1 MTGWWLALIAVL
13 YVSVL
18 FWVASYGDHSD
29 INNNKSW
36 RSIIYSLSLAVY
48 CSSWTFFG
56 AVGQASSEAWSFV
69 PIYLGPVILF
79 IFFWKLLS
87 KLILVSKKENITSI
101 ADFIASRHG
110 KSRGLA
116 MVVTLILV
124 IGILPYIA
132 LQLKAIVLGFE
143 LLSVGSDTQ
152 WRHQDLA
159 LGVTLLLAIFVII
172 FGTRRIDTTEHQH
185 GVMTAI
191 AFESILKLI
200 AFLIVGLWICW
211 KVYNDSGV
219 EISRSFTA
227 LSSAPDS
234 WLHDVLVP
242 TMMSMAA
249 VICLP
254 RQFHAMVVE
263 NGDIRDFYKARWL
276 FSLYLVLTAVF
287 VLPLATAGN
296 TLLGARVPADGY
308 VIALPKLLG
317 SESMAVL
324 SYMGGVSAA
333 ISMVIL
339 ATIALSTMVSNEC
352 LMPLILRHSDLG
364 RRDQFQFGGMLLN
377 MRRSIILVLLL
388 MAYVVYRVIDSGG
401 LQSGLAGLG
410 QLSFGA
416 VVQLIPAVVGG
427 LYLQESNRKAVSAGL
442 LSGFA
447 IWFYALIIPFLVQAG
462 WIGGSILRDG
472 LWGMAALKPQA
483 LFGLPITDSVTGA
496 TVLAFFVN
504 SFLYCFGCLYF
515 SPDAVERRHARSF
528 LDTTIHDT
536 ESYRN
541 VRVTLNELHQLISR
555 YVGDFKAVEMLG
567 KEQSGNQKFASRETL
582 AAVERYL
589 SGVMGA
595 TSAKVVMKSMLVGGR
610 VGLQD
615 VEAIV
620 DEASEVFQFNREL
633 LHGAIES
640 IGQGISV
647 VDKELRLVAWNHQYL
662 ELFNYPEG
670 LIVVG
675 KPVAEIIRY
684 NACNGLYGP
693 GDPEEHV
700 RKRVAYMREGTV
712 HKSERCHE
720 DGRVIEIRGNPMP
733 GGGFVMSFTDI
744 TEFRLVE
751 QALKDVNESLEQRVE
766 VRTRELH
773 VLNQQLLEAKAQ
785 AESANRSRSRFF
797 AAVSHDL
804 MQPMN
809 AARLFAASLE
819 ASDQSPEA
827 RQLTMHLSG
836 SLHAAERL
844 LKDILD
850 MSRLEAGKLRAT
862 IREFS
867 LTEVLKP
874 LESEFRL
881 QATDE
886 ALDFRMLGSQNW
898 VKTDPNLLRR
908 ILQNFLTNAFR
919 YCDSENGRV
928 MMNVRHWPHNR
939 LCIEVRDNGSGIP
952 EEQQELIFTEF
963 QRLRQDSQGLGLGL
977 AIAKGVA
984 DVLGL
989 SLGVRSRIGQGT
1001 VFSVQ
1006 LRAVE
1011 RQVIQQQ
1018 VLPVTGTSLV
1028 GLKVLCIDNEAE
1040 ILLGMSSLLG
1050 RWGCQVQC
1058 AETCQQAITATQ
1070 EFQPDIMLVDYQLE
1084 DELDGVELVQ
1094 RLRKK
1099 QGRQISSVLITA
1111 NSHAVL
1117 KDECRSLHIS
1127 YLTKPVKPAAL
1138 RALLNSVAQS
1148 SFVEEELSP
1157 G

>member
-1 MTGWWLALIAVL
+1 MALIAVL
-13 YVSVL
+13 YVGVL

-29 INNNKSW
+29 IKNNKNL

-48 CSSWTFFG
+48 CTSWTFFG
-56 AVGQASSEAWSFV
+56 AVGQASVEAWSFI
-69 PIYLGPVILF
+69 PIYLGPIILF

-116 MVVTLILV
+116 MVVTLTLV
-124 IGILPYIA
+124 VGILPYIA
-132 LQLKAIVLGFE
+132 LQLKAIVIGFE
-143 LLSVGSDTQ
+143 LLSVNSGTYWQ
-152 WRHQDLA
+152 HQDLA
-159 LGVTLLLAIFVII
+159 LAVTLLLAIFVII

-200 AFLIVGLWICW
+200 AFLTVGLWVSW
-211 KVYNDSGV
+211 KVYGGSGIEV
-219 EISRSFTA
+219 SNSFAA
-227 LSSAPDS
+227 LTSGPSS
-234 WLHDVLVP
+234 WLHDLLIP

-276 FSLYLVLTAVF
+276 FPVYLVLTSLF
-287 VLPLATAGN
+287 VLPLAVAGN
-296 TLLGARVPADGY
+296 SLLGASVPADGY
-308 VIALPKLLG
+308 VIALPKMLG

-324 SYMGGVSAA
+324 AYMGGVSAA
-333 ISMVIL
+333 MSMVIL

-364 RRDQFQFGGMLLN
+364 GRDQFQFSGMLLN

-388 MAYVVYRVIDSGG
+388 MAYVVYRVLGSGS

-410 QLSFGA
+410 QISFGA

-442 LSGFA
+442 LAGFA
-447 IWFYALIIPFLVQAG
+447 IWFFALIIPFLVEAG
-462 WIGGSILRDG
+462 WVSGSVLRDG
-472 LWGMAALKPQA
+472 LWGITALKPQA
-483 LFGLPITDSVTGA
+483 LFGLPITDSATGA

-515 SPDAVERRHARSF
+515 SPDALERWRARSF

-536 ESYRN
+536 ESYRD
-541 VRVTLNELHQLISR
+541 VRVTLEELHPLISR
-555 YVGDFKAVEMLG
+555 YVGDSKAVEILSKGRLG
-567 KEQSGNQKFASRETL
+567 HQKFASRGTL
-582 AAVERYL
+582 ALVERYL

-633 LHGAIES
+633 LHGAIEN

-662 ELFNYPEG
+662 ELFDYPEE
-670 LIVVG
+670 LITVG

-684 NACNGLYGP
+684 NARKGLCGP
-693 GDPEEHV
+693 GDLEQHV
-700 RKRVAYMREGTV
+700 RKRVAYMSQGTA
-712 HKSERCHE
+712 HTSECCHE
-720 DGRVIEIRGNPMP
+720 NGRVIEIRGNPMP
-733 GGGFVMSFTDI
+733 GGGFVMTFTDI
-744 TEFRLVE
+744 TEFRKVE

-766 VRTRELH
+766 IRTRELH
-773 VLNQQLLEAKAQ
+773 TLNQQLLEAKAQ
-785 AESANRSRSRFF
+785 AESANLSRSRFF

-819 ASDQSPEA
+819 ASEQSPEA
-827 RQLTMHLSG
+827 RQLTTHLSG
-836 SLHAAERL
+836 SLHSAERL

-867 LTEVLKP
+867 LSEILKP

-881 QATDE
+881 QAIDE
-886 ALDFRMLGSQNW
+886 ALGFRMAGSQCW

-919 YCDSENGRV
+919 YCDRGNGRV
-928 MMNVRHWPHNR
+928 MMNVRHWPDNQ
-939 LCIEVRDNGSGIP
+939 LCIEVRDNGPGIP
-952 EEQQELIFTEF
+952 EDKQEMIFTEF

-977 AIAKGVA
+977 AIAKGIA
-984 DVLGL
+984 DVLDL
-989 SLGVRSRIGQGT
+989 SLGVRSRTGQGT

-1011 RQVIQQQ
+1011 RQVIRQQ
-1018 VLPVTGTSLV
+1018 VVPVTGASLT
-1028 GLKVLCIDNEAE
+1028 GLKVLCIDNEAG
-1040 ILLGMSSLLG
+1040 ILLGMGSLLG
-1050 RWGCQVQC
+1050 CWGCQVKC
-1058 AETCQQAITATQ
+1058 AENGQQAITAMR

-1084 DELDGVELVQ
+1084 DKLNGVELVQ
-1094 RLRKK
+1094 QLREK
-1099 QGRQISSVLITA
+1099 QGRQIAAVLVTASSHVA
-1111 NSHAVL
+1111 L
-1117 KDECRSLHIS
+1117 KDECRSLQVS
-1127 YLTKPVKPAAL
+1127 FLTKPVKPAAL
-1138 RALLNSVAQS
+1138 RAILNSVARTVSQAS
-1148 SFVEEELSP
+1148 AEEELSP